1 MRPTNANA
9 VSVLWGRV
17 VVYLQYGVFSTS
29 VGGVDDLLYFDYV
42 FGVVNG
48 VYDLKSYCMVIWDD
62 QGGIVTYFKN
72 ISCLHI
78 ASRKQIQTQKLYYP
92 HIATRK
98 QDQTYKP

>member
-48 VYDLKSYCMVIWDD
+48 VYDLKYYCMLI
-62 QGGIVTYFKN
+62 
-72 ISCLHI
+72 
-78 ASRKQIQTQKLYYP
+78 
-92 HIATRK
+92 
-98 QDQTYKP
+98 

>member
-48 VYDLKSYCMVIWDD
+48 VYDLKSYCMVI
-62 QGGIVTYFKN
+62 
-72 ISCLHI
+72 
-78 ASRKQIQTQKLYYP
+78 
-92 HIATRK
+92 
-98 QDQTYKP
+98 